1 MEKCIRQLKKNWEEF
16 AKKDPLW
23 SILPIPEKKN
33 NRWKIEELFE
43 TGHNE
48 ICSVMEYIEHLNLK
62 INYHR
67 ALDFGCGVGRLTQAL
82 CEYFDDCVGIDI
94 SFPMLQLAEEHNRYK
109 NCCKY
114 ILNCSSDLKIFSDE
128 TFDFIYSNIVFQ
140 HLPPELTLGYIKEF
154 IKILKNNGIIIF
166 QITTGIIGLCNRI
179 RRSLNYIFPK
189 SMRQLYKKLRY
200 KTWAIKEMH
209 FIKEEVVNNFITSNG
224 GKIIDVIDDNS
235 SLPRYKG
242 KRYCITK

>member
-94 SFPMLQLAEEHNRYK
+94 SFPMLQLAE
-109 NCCKY
+109 
-114 ILNCSSDLKIFSDE
+114 
-128 TFDFIYSNIVFQ
+128 
-140 HLPPELTLGYIKEF
+140 
-154 IKILKNNGIIIF
+154 
-166 QITTGIIGLCNRI
+166 
-179 RRSLNYIFPK
+179 
-189 SMRQLYKKLRY
+189 
-200 KTWAIKEMH
+200 
-209 FIKEEVVNNFITSNG
+209 
-224 GKIIDVIDDNS
+224 
-235 SLPRYKG
+235 
-242 KRYCITK
+242 